1 MTASTAPSFLSN
13 RQTLIALGFGALLWL
28 AAALLL
34 NALSGTG
41 VHEGA
46 ARVML
51 YAAIIPGTAPFILLI
66 DRAAGLAPGQTGPA
80 VAIAVAMATL
90 LDGVALAWAPALY
103 GGADHVD
110 KAGSAILWGAGVAIA
125 LGFGYDRVRR

>member
-1 MTASTAPSFLSN
+1 MTATPTTPALST
-13 RQTLIALGFGALLWL
+13 RQTVISLGLGALLWL

-41 VHEGA
+41 VHDGA

-51 YAAIIPGTAPFILLI
+51 FAAIIPGTAPFILLI
-66 DRAAGLAPGQTGPA
+66 DRAAGLMRGQTGPG

-110 KAGSAILWGAGVAIA
+110 EAGSAILWGAGVAIA
-125 LGFGYDRVRR
+125 LGFAYDRVRR